1 MDNLFVIMRYMQNL
15 DALAIAVSGE
25 MERQKLNT
33 YEVADR
39 ARKKGYKIVHGT
51 VWNVINRNV
60 KEVKDKTII
69 ALAHALD
76 LPEQQL
82 FAILRGAGLSEDVI
96 ENARFN
102 SIARGYSRLSEQ
114 EKQNLEPF
122 LRAIEQTIIKALPDV
137 EITKQK
143 KIKPE
148 KNTKKTFSTRDGKTK
163 MMLVSEASSA
173 KNDD

>member
-1 MDNLFVIMRYMQNL
+1 MRYMQNL
-15 DALAIAVSGE
+15 DALAVAVSAE
-25 MERQKLNT
+25 MQRQKLNT

-51 VWNVINRNV
+51 VWNVINQNV

-76 LPEQQL
+76 LPEQHL
-82 FAILRGAGLSEDVI
+82 FDILRGIGSSGEVI

-102 SIARGYSRLSEQ
+102 TIAKGYGQLSEQ

-122 LRAIEQTIIKALPDV
+122 LTAIEQTINKALP
-137 EITKQK
+137 EIEVSRQK
-143 KIKPE
+143 KTKKE
-148 KNTKKTFSTRDGKTK
+148 KSGRKTFSTRDGKTK
-163 MMLVSEASSA
+163 MMLVSEAPSA
-173 KNDD
+173 KKDD